1 MKPSPINNNE
11 QPDFVADPEWI
22 VFDNDARQC
31 PATINARPLTD
42 TEATTVEMVTIRE
55 STHHR
60 RWPREIIDTFLT
72 AEVDRRNRMEV
83 R

>member
-1 MKPSPINNNE
+1 MKPSPINTIE
-11 QPDFVADPEWI
+11 QPNFVTDRAWI

-31 PATINARPLTD
+31 PAKMSSRPLTD
-42 TEATTVEMVTIRE
+42 TEASAVEMVTIRE

-72 AEVDRRNRMEV
+72 AEVDRQNRLEV
-83 R
+83 E